1 MNDQFLIDL
10 LNQISV
16 SGREEPVQDVV
27 KRHMKE
33 YADCI
38 LDDAMGNVI
47 CVLNP
52 ESPRKIMLSA
62 HADEIGLVISHITEN
77 GRLQVIERGA
87 IIPSTY
93 PGQQVQILTA
103 QGMIYGVVEGRRGT
117 FAKQDLSAVDFLI
130 DIGAKSREE
139 ALEKVELGNPIVV
152 DTQIRQLLNGRFTA
166 RALDDRLGVYIIME
180 ALKRVREQSGGQNS
194 EQNGGQ
200 NREKAYI
207 KERAETRCTAGIY
220 AASTIGEETTK
231 TGAYW
236 TSSRI
241 QPDIAVVVDVTYCS
255 DYSGMNP
262 AEAGEIE
269 LGKGPV
275 LCDSP
280 ITAKRLNQKMKECA
294 ARIGVPLQMEMTSRL
309 THTDGDQI
317 HFSNQGVPTVFV
329 SIPLRY
335 MHTPAEVADAMDVE
349 NCIKLITE
357 FILKW
362 DAHPA

>member
-1 MNDQFLIDL
+1 MNDQFLTDL

-52 ESPRKIMLSA
+52 KSPRKIMLSA

-103 QGMIYGVVEGRRGT
+103 QGIIYGVVEGRRGT

-180 ALKRVREQSGGQNS
+180 ALKRVRERSESG
-194 EQNGGQ
+194 
-200 NREKAYI
+200 K
-207 KERAETRCTAGIY
+207 KECKEMRCTAGIY
-220 AASTIGEETTK
+220 AASTTGEETTK

-241 QPDIAVVVDVTYCS
+241 QPDLAVVVDVTYCS

-280 ITAKRLNQKMKECA
+280 ITAKGLNQKMKECA

-349 NCIKLITE
+349 NCIKLIAE
-357 FILKW
+357 FIS
-362 DAHPA
+362 H